1 MVRVRRSVPVRMR
14 TQLSATIN
22 TREYERGLRR
32 YFGRMSDDVARAV
45 DRTRMDVQNEARRRA
60 PVDTGRLRSSIVSRT
75 EGGGRQLGYVV
86 GTNVNYAAAIEF
98 GRGPV
103 DIFPRKDSGKKA
115 LFWPGAR
122 HPVPKVHQKARAA
135 RPFLRPAI
143 ELTPIYW
150 RAHASQIGRR

>member
-1 MVRVRRSVPVRMR
+1 MRGGASSSVTV
-14 TQLSATIN
+14 N

-45 DRTRMDVQNEARRRA
+45 DRTRIDVQNEARRRA

-75 EGGGRQLGYVV
+75 EGGGRSLGYVV
-86 GTNVNYAAAIEF
+86 GTNVNYAAAIEY
-98 GRGPV
+98 GVAER
-103 DIFPRKDSGKKA
+103 DIFPSEKKA
-115 LFWPGAR
+115 LFWPGAA
-122 HPVPKVHQKARAA
+122 HPVAKVHQKERPA

-143 ELTPIYW
+143 EMTEIFW

>member
-1 MVRVRRSVPVRMR
+1 MRGGASSSV
-14 TQLSATIN
+14 TIN

-45 DRTRMDVQNEARRRA
+45 DRTRIDVQNEARRRA

-75 EGGGRQLGYVV
+75 EGGGRSLGYVV
-86 GTNVNYAAAIEF
+86 GTNVNYAAAIEY
-98 GRGPV
+98 GVAER
-103 DIFPRKDSGKKA
+103 DIFPKGKKA
-115 LFWPGAR
+115 LFWPGAA
-122 HPVPKVHQKARAA
+122 HPVAKVHQKARPA

-143 ELTPIYW
+143 ELTPIFW